1 MASELKVDK
10 FTGVTTA
17 GSILVTG
24 EGNST
29 TTNLQQGLA
38 KFWTNIDQIGT
49 AELVDSLNCSG
60 ITDNGTGDISVAL
73 SNNMGNATYAPS
85 GMTTSNPSG
94 GGSGEDEGL
103 VTIDTKAN
111 MTTSSNRHTTIRN
124 DNDSKID
131 YDPVCIIYHG
141 DLA

>member
-1 MASELKVDK
+1 MASILRVNTLTDASSNNSIAMS
-10 FTGVTTA
+10 FVA
-17 GSILVTG
+17 GGS
-24 EGNST
+24 
-29 TTNLQQGLA
+29 A
-38 KFWTNIDQIGT
+38 KLWANIDQIDT
-49 AELVDSLNCSG
+49 AQLVDSLNCSG
-60 ITDNGTGDISVAL
+60 ITDNGTGDVSVAL
-73 SNNMGNATYAPS
+73 TSNMGNATYVPS
-85 GMTTSNPSG
+85 GMTTSNPAG

-131 YDPVCIIYHG
+131 YDPVCVIYHG

>member
-1 MASELKVDK
+1 MSTIKVDTVQS
-10 FTGVTTA
+10 TGGGAVT
-17 GSILVTG
+17 L
-24 EGNST
+24 
-29 TTNLQQGLA
+29 TNQSAA
-38 KFWTNIDQIGT
+38 KFWANIDQIGT
-49 AELVDSLNCSG
+49 AELADSINCSG
-60 ITDNGTGDISVAL
+60 ITDNGTGDVSVAL
-73 SNNMGNATYAPS
+73 SNNMGNATYVPS

-131 YDPVCIIYHG
+131 YDPVCVVYHG

>member
-1 MASELKVDK
+1 MSTLKVDSIGK
-10 FTGVTTA
+10 TTGSTQDTMA
-17 GSILVTG
+17 GM
-24 EGNST
+24 
-29 TTNLQQGLA
+29 A
-38 KFWTNIDQIGT
+38 KFWVNIDQIGT

-73 SNNMGNATYAPS
+73 SNNMGNATYVPS

-131 YDPVCIIYHG
+131 YDPVCIVYHG

>member
-1 MASELKVDK
+1 VSTLKVDSIGK
-10 FTGVTTA
+10 TTGSTQDTMA
-17 GSILVTG
+17 GM
-24 EGNST
+24 
-29 TTNLQQGLA
+29 A
-38 KFWTNIDQIGT
+38 KFWVNIDQIGT

-73 SNNMGNATYAPS
+73 SNNMGNATYVPS

-131 YDPVCIIYHG
+131 YDPVCIVYHG

>member
-1 MASELKVDK
+1 MASILRVNTLTDASSNNSIATS
-10 FTGVTTA
+10 FVA
-17 GSILVTG
+17 GGS
-24 EGNST
+24 
-29 TTNLQQGLA
+29 A
-38 KFWTNIDQIGT
+38 KFWANIDQIGT
-49 AELVDSLNCSG
+49 AALVDSLNCSG
-60 ITDNGTGDISVAL
+60 ITDNGTGDVSVAL
-73 SNNMGNATYAPS
+73 SSNMGNATYVPS

-94 GGSGEDEGL
+94 GGSGEDEGV

-131 YDPVCIIYHG
+131 YDPVCVVYHG

>member
-1 MASELKVDK
+1 MALTRVINSGI
-10 FTGVTTA
+10 GVA
-17 GSILVTG
+17 ASIAG
-24 EGNST
+24 EGGST

-60 ITDNGTGDISVAL
+60 ITDNGTGDVSVAL

-85 GMTTSNPSG
+85 GMTTSNPG
-94 GGSGEDEGL
+94 GGGAGEDEGL

-131 YDPVCIIYHG
+131 YDPVCLIYHG

>member
-1 MASELKVDK
+1 MASILRVNTLTDASSNNSIATS
-10 FTGVTTA
+10 FVA
-17 GSILVTG
+17 GGS
-24 EGNST
+24 
-29 TTNLQQGLA
+29 A
-38 KFWTNIDQIGT
+38 KFWANIDQIDT
-49 AELVDSLNCSG
+49 AQLVDSLNCSG
-60 ITDNGTGDISVAL
+60 ITDNGTGDVSVAL
-73 SNNMGNATYAPS
+73 SSNMGNATYVPS
-85 GMTTSNPSG
+85 GMTTSNPGG

-131 YDPVCIIYHG
+131 YDPVCVVYHG

>member
-1 MASELKVDK
+1 MASILRVNTLTDASSNNSIATS
-10 FTGVTTA
+10 FVA
-17 GSILVTG
+17 GGS
-24 EGNST
+24 
-29 TTNLQQGLA
+29 A
-38 KFWTNIDQIGT
+38 KFWANIAQIGT
-49 AELVDSLNCSG
+49 AALVDSLNCSG
-60 ITDNGTGDISVAL
+60 ITDNGTGDVSVAL
-73 SNNMGNATYAPS
+73 SSNMGNATYVPS
-85 GMTTSNPSG
+85 GMTTSNPGG

-131 YDPVCIIYHG
+131 YDPVCVVYHG